1 MLLSKQNVSYQLQ
14 VAQFCCQM
22 RMENITAN
30 LRYKQTVLRHSAP
43 ETVSRPP
50 LSCKDLLK
58 FWGAIINTSN
68 WFPGVEENEKD
79 VLTCLEKT
87 VHLVLSSPWSSH
99 M

>member
-1 MLLSKQNVSYQLQ
+1 
-14 VAQFCCQM
+14 M

-68 WFPGVEENEKD
+68 
-79 VLTCLEKT
+79 
-87 VHLVLSSPWSSH
+87 
-99 M
+99 